1 MSHHRYRNDSVT
13 VVETPLFER
22 IENSDYAELQDNR
35 KMKEALQQKVSDLE
49 KIIVDLERRLEEE
62 AKLCVQVEKE
72 STEIERAW
80 KAKCAAMEQDVEE
93 WKKKCHQQEL
103 KGDRLREHL
112 SRTERELYGL
122 LQRKY
127 QIMRGPSNVAGAGPS
142 GRQNQSNSKSGGYLL
157 DDSNSPPASAQQP
170 LSNPVDELIVP
181 PQSKEI
187 YQRRVLVNL
196 SDFFGL

>member
-1 MSHHRYRNDSVT
+1 MNNLRYRNDSIT
-13 VVETPLFER
+13 VIETPLFER

-35 KMKEALQQKVSDLE
+35 KMKEALQQRVSELE

-62 AKLCVQVEKE
+62 AKLCVQVEKD
-72 STEIERAW
+72 SMEIERVW

-127 QIMRGPSNVAGAGPS
+127 QIMRGPTGSTGVGPAGRP
-142 GRQNQSNSKSGGYLL
+142 NQSTTKGGGYML
-157 DDSNSPPASAQQP
+157 DDANSPPPSAQQP
-170 LSNPVDELIVP
+170 LSNPSEELMTQS
-181 PQSKEI
+181 QSKEI
-187 YQRRVLVNL
+187 YQRRVVVNL